1 MFRKVRAFAQT
12 TTCLGVAL
20 IGAIWAGVFLLANS
34 AHQRAYEEGLRQGS
48 NLTRIFEEY
57 ISRVVQSTDSQ
68 LQFLRKL
75 YEQDPANFDFARWID
90 GTKKR
95 NDLTIHISIIDPRG
109 IIRFTSLGPVR
120 ATVDISQ
127 NESFRTH
134 VNSTADELYISEPRI
149 GQLSGRLSVQL
160 SRRLTK
166 PDGTFGGTI
175 SSSLDVLRLQ
185 QFYNSLDIGHDGMV
199 SLVGF
204 DGIIRVRSG
213 PDPAVGGFIGQPTGR
228 TKVFE
233 LFREYPQ
240 GSYWNSA
247 ESARQFGG
255 VRRLISYRVV
265 EGLPLIAMVG
275 LAESDIFEPAT
286 LAAHRYDQIG
296 SLFTAI
302 VLIAMGVGAARKR
315 KLSATTAALERSK
328 TSLEQTN
335 LRFDT
340 ALKHMSHG
348 LCMFD
353 RDQRLLVS
361 NARYGEMYGLSPEQ
375 IRPGTTLRAIL
386 EARVAAGSVPAD
398 TENYIGTRLTEVA
411 RSEAHYVVNELRDG
425 RFFAV
430 SHEPMQD
437 GGWVAIHQEITAQK
451 RAESQITYMAR
462 HDGLTGLANRA
473 VLRERMQEGLA
484 RLQRG
489 GRAFSI
495 FILDLDLFKA
505 VNDSLG
511 HPVGDELLKVVADR
525 LSACLRET
533 DTVAR
538 LGGDEFA
545 ILTAATGDQ
554 RQSALAT
561 AKLLLEAVAA
571 PYDIDGHKLDVA
583 TSIGIALA
591 PEHGTDVDQLIKSA
605 DLALYKAKFEGR
617 NTCRLFEAA
626 MGAEAHSRRALESDL
641 RDAFDRGELELHYHP
656 IVEIRANEIASVE
669 ALIRWHHPQRGMIA
683 PGDFIPLAEETG
695 LIHALGEWVLRQACT
710 DAAGWPSHIR
720 VAVNLSPVQFRRGNL
735 TDAISGALRDSGLP
749 AERLKLEITESVLME
764 GNAENIGTL
773 HRLRGLGIS
782 IVLDDFG
789 TGYSS
794 LSYLRMF
801 PFDQIKIDRS
811 FVSELSSNTDCAA
824 IVSAVAGLGRS
835 LHVATVAEGVETDE
849 QLLLVRAAGCTHAQG
864 FLYGRPCRAAELDFT
879 RVGPKGRSEDA
890 A

>member
-1 MFRKVRAFAQT
+1 MFRWVRAFAQT
-12 TTCLGVAL
+12 TTCLGVVL
-20 IGAIWAGVFLLANS
+20 IGAIWGGVFLLANA

-57 ISRVVQSTDSQ
+57 ISRVVQSSDSQ

-90 GTKKR
+90 STKKR
-95 NDLTIHISIIDPRG
+95 NDLTMHFSIIDPHG
-109 IIRFTSLGPVR
+109 IIRLTSIGPVR
-120 ATVDISQ
+120 SRVDTSQ
-127 NESFRTH
+127 NRSFRVH
-134 VNSTADELYISEPRI
+134 INSTTDELDISEPRI
-149 GQLSGRLSVQL
+149 GRLSGRLSIQL
-160 SRRLTK
+160 TRRLTA
-166 PDGTFGGTI
+166 PDGAFGGTI

-185 QFYNSLDIGHDGMV
+185 QFYNSLDIGHDGMI

-213 PDPAVGGFIGQPTGR
+213 PGPAAGGFIGQATGP

-286 LAAHRYDQIG
+286 SAAHKYDQIG

-302 VLIAMGVGAARKR
+302 VLIAMGVGTARKR
-315 KLSATTAALERSK
+315 KLGATTAALERSK
-328 TSLEQTN
+328 VSLEQTN

-340 ALKHMSHG
+340 ALEHMSHG

-375 IRPGTTLRAIL
+375 IKPGTTLRAIL

-430 SHEPMQD
+430 SHQPMQN

-489 GRAFSI
+489 GGAFSI

-525 LSACLRET
+525 LSACLCET

-545 ILTAATGDQ
+545 ILTAAAGDQ

-583 TSIGIALA
+583 TSIGVALA

-605 DLALYKAKFEGR
+605 DLALYKAKSEGR
-617 NTCRLFEAA
+617 NTCRLFETA

-669 ALIRWHHPQRGMIA
+669 ALIRWRHPQRGMIA

-695 LIHALGEWVLRQACT
+695 LIHALGKWVLRQACA

-720 VAVNLSPVQFRRGNL
+720 VAVNLSPVQFRRGTL
-735 TDAISGALRDSGLP
+735 TDAISEALRDSGLP

-835 LHVATVAEGVETDE
+835 LHVATVAEGVETEE

-864 FLYGRPCRAAELDFT
+864 FLFGRPCRAAELAFT
-879 RVGPKGRSEDA
+879 RVGPPGRTEDA

>member
-1 MFRKVRAFAQT
+1 
-12 TTCLGVAL
+12 
-20 IGAIWAGVFLLANS
+20 
-34 AHQRAYEEGLRQGS
+34 
-48 NLTRIFEEY
+48 
-57 ISRVVQSTDSQ
+57 
-68 LQFLRKL
+68 
-75 YEQDPANFDFARWID
+75 
-90 GTKKR
+90 
-95 NDLTIHISIIDPRG
+95 
-109 IIRFTSLGPVR
+109 
-120 ATVDISQ
+120 
-127 NESFRTH
+127 
-134 VNSTADELYISEPRI
+134 
-149 GQLSGRLSVQL
+149 
-160 SRRLTK
+160 
-166 PDGTFGGTI
+166 
-175 SSSLDVLRLQ
+175 
-185 QFYNSLDIGHDGMV
+185 
-199 SLVGF
+199 
-204 DGIIRVRSG
+204 
-213 PDPAVGGFIGQPTGR
+213 
-228 TKVFE
+228 
-233 LFREYPQ
+233 
-240 GSYWNSA
+240 
-247 ESARQFGG
+247 
-255 VRRLISYRVV
+255 
-265 EGLPLIAMVG
+265 
-275 LAESDIFEPAT
+275 
-286 LAAHRYDQIG
+286 
-296 SLFTAI
+296 
-302 VLIAMGVGAARKR
+302 
-315 KLSATTAALERSK
+315 
-328 TSLEQTN
+328 
-335 LRFDT
+335 
-340 ALKHMSHG
+340 
-348 LCMFD
+348 MFD

-430 SHEPMQD
+430 SHQPMQN

-489 GRAFSI
+489 GGAFSI

-525 LSACLRET
+525 LSACLCET

-583 TSIGIALA
+583 TSIGVALA

-605 DLALYKAKFEGR
+605 DLALYKAKSEGR
-617 NTCRLFEAA
+617 NTCRLFETA

-669 ALIRWHHPQRGMIA
+669 ALIRWRHPQRGMIA

-695 LIHALGEWVLRQACT
+695 LIHALGKWVLRQACA

-720 VAVNLSPVQFRRGNL
+720 VAVNLSPVQFRRGTL
-735 TDAISGALRDSGLP
+735 TDAISEALRDSGLP

-835 LHVATVAEGVETDE
+835 LHVATVAEGVETEE

-864 FLYGRPCRAAELDFT
+864 FLFGRPCLAAELDFT
-879 RVGPKGRSEDA
+879 RVGPAGRSEDA

>member
-1 MFRKVRAFAQT
+1 MFRWVRAVAQT
-12 TTCLGVAL
+12 TTCLGVVL
-20 IGAIWAGVFLLANS
+20 IGAIWGGVFLLANA

-57 ISRVVQSTDSQ
+57 ISRVVQSSDSQ

-75 YEQDPANFDFARWID
+75 YKQDPANFDFARWID
-90 GTKKR
+90 STKKR
-95 NDLTIHISIIDPRG
+95 NDLTNHFSIIDPQG
-109 IIRFTSLGPVR
+109 IIKLTSLGPVR
-120 ATVDISQ
+120 SRVDTSQ

-134 VNSTADELYISEPRI
+134 INSTTDELHIGVPRI
-149 GQLSGRLSVQL
+149 GGLSGLLSVQL
-160 SRRLTK
+160 TRRLTK
-166 PDGTFGGTI
+166 PDGAFGGTI
-175 SSSLDVLRLQ
+175 SASLDVLKLQ
-185 QFYNSLDIGHDGMV
+185 QFYNSIDIGHDGII
-199 SLVGF
+199 SLVGL
-204 DGIIRVRSG
+204 DGIIRVRNG
-213 PDPAVGGFIGQPTGR
+213 PDPAAGNFIGQSAGR
-228 TKVFE
+228 TKLFE
-233 LFREYPQ
+233 VVREYPQ

-247 ESARQFGG
+247 GAARQFGG

-275 LAESDIFEPAT
+275 LAESDIFEPAAS
-286 LAAHRYDQIG
+286 AAHKYDQIG

-302 VLIAMGVGAARKR
+302 VLIAMGIGAARKR
-315 KLSATTAALERSK
+315 NLVATTAALERSK
-328 TSLEQTN
+328 ASLEQTN

-353 RDQRLLVS
+353 HEQTLLVS
-361 NARYGEMYGLSPEQ
+361 NARYGELYGLTPEQ
-375 IRPGTTLRAIL
+375 IKPGTTLRSIL

-398 TENYIGTRLTEVA
+398 AGSYIDSRLAEVA

-430 SHEPMQD
+430 SHEPMRD

-451 RAESQITYMAR
+451 RAESQIAYMAR

-489 GRAFSI
+489 GTPFSL

-511 HPVGDELLKVVADR
+511 HPVGDELLKVVAQR

-545 ILTAATGDQ
+545 VLAAAAGDQ
-554 RQSALAT
+554 RQAALAT

-591 PEHGTDVDQLIKSA
+591 PDHGVDVDQLIKSA
-605 DLALYKAKFEGR
+605 DLALYKAKAEGR

-626 MGAEAHSRRALESDL
+626 MGAEAHSRRALEIDL

-656 IVEIRANEIASVE
+656 IVDIRATEIVSVE
-669 ALIRWHHPQRGMIA
+669 ALVRWRHPQRGMIA

-695 LIHALGEWVLRQACT
+695 LIHSLGEWVLRQACAA
-710 DAAGWPSHIR
+710 AAGWPPHIR

-735 TDAISGALRDSGLP
+735 TDTISAALRDSGLP

-764 GNAENIGTL
+764 GNAENMGTL

-835 LHVATVAEGVETDE
+835 LHVATVAEGVETEE

-864 FLYGRPCRAAELDFT
+864 FLFGRPCRAAELDFT
-879 RVGPKGRSEDA
+879 RVGTERRSEDA